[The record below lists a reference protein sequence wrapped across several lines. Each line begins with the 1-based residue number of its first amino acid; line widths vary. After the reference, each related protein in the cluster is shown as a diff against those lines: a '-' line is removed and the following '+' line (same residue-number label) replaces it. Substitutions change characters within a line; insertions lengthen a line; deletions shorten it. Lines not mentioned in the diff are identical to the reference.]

1 MKNFIK
7 NKLTP
12 SDTEDIAMSDTYV
25 LNLICPI
32 TRKRL
37 INPARGFNCLHI
49 ESFELESFIKLNI
62 LKIRLECPIC
72 KNEAPIN
79 KLGFDKYL
87 KNILN
92 ECKDDQVVINKESK
106 WVAINK
112 NNNVKIQTND
122 NCYDLTNENGNETIY
137 LSDDSIIE
145 KSLSQNKNSNLA
157 SQSQKHLQPNN
168 THTNVQTIQTHMP
181 SQVFK
186 QPESLISR
194 LNDKENQSPAVP
206 NSRPQI
212 PDSDDDYD
220 AMDKRR
226 GQNRNKFRK
235 ERDDYHGNP
244 NEPIN
249 DMNSNS
255 SSMRRNKG
263 GGGGDIMMG
272 NGGGGANGNA
282 NGMGGMANGAYGQHG
297 DFRRRTLGGGVGGGG
312 HYSHKEFDDLDDDDL
327 AHQTYRE
334 TGFR

>member
-206 NSRPQI
+206 NSRPQLNNNKT
-212 PDSDDDYD
+212 P
-220 AMDKRR
+220 
-226 GQNRNKFRK
+226 NRNQITSQILANRLIPSSLPPLVQSITMNQRISQSSFPQLASL
-235 ERDDYHGNP
+235 NTN
-244 NEPIN
+244 NEIVPTAVPQLTSLNIN
-249 DMNSNS
+249 FQNTLSTVAAPLVQTIVEKNSICEICQ
-255 SSMRRNKG
+255 REFKTDRGKK
-263 GGGGDIMMG
+263 
-272 NGGGGANGNA
+272 
-282 NGMGGMANGAYGQHG
+282 QHI
-297 DFRRRTLGGGVGGGG
+297 RL
-312 HYSHKEFDDLDDDDL
+312 SHK
-327 AHQTYRE
+327 
-334 TGFR
+334 